1 MGGDLIV
8 SLTGA
13 ADGHGGK
20 FRLLWVDVCMTD
32 SVGETGIVLMNHNAP
47 CVVGALCL
55 GLDV

>member
-1 MGGDLIV
+1 MGRDLIV
-8 SLTGA
+8 SLARA

-32 SVGETGIVLMNHNAP
+32 SVGETGVLMNHNAP
-47 CVVGALCL
+47 CILGALCL